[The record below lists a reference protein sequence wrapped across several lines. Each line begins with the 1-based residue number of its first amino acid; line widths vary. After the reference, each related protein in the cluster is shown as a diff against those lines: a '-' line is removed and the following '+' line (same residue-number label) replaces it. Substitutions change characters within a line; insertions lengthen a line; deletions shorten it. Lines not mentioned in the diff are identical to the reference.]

1 MNSATTLAAPIEDT
15 ASDVTNEESTPPD
28 SPTTTRSNPTL
39 RMPSAMKSRSK
50 PATKPASI
58 ARVSAAESVG
68 LCVVDIVSFVA
79 KQRIRHPRPPQL
91 TPFQGVEQHGLSGA
105 RERAEHG
112 AEGPDD
118 ARSAP
123 EPHPVLEPGAVAVG
137 DVPREQ
143 LRVRPGHDVVAPR
156 GAEGLAL
163 EYPAARRR
171 RRADEQVD
179 PLASEQRGRGGMP
192 EVFADEDA
200 GSPRPAGMSAER
212 RGGGSGPVARR
223 HVALLVEQPVRWEVH
238 LAVHVHHL
246 TGAEVHRGV
255 VEAMAVALENEP
267 HHDVDVRRP

>member
-15 ASDVTNEESTPPD
+15 ASDVPTEKSTPPD

-39 RMPSAMKSRSK
+39 RIPAQRNSRSK

-123 EPHPVLEPGAVAVG
+123 RPHPALEPGAVAVG

-179 PLASEQRGRGGMP
+179 PLASEQRRRGGVP
-192 EVFADEDA
+192 EVFADRSA
-200 GSPRPAGMSAER
+200 GSPRPSGMAPQQAR
-212 RGGGSGPVARR
+212 VGS
-223 HVALLVEQPVRWEVH
+223 E
-238 LAVHVHHL
+238 
-246 TGAEVHRGV
+246 TG
-255 VEAMAVALENEP
+255 
-267 HHDVDVRRP
+267 